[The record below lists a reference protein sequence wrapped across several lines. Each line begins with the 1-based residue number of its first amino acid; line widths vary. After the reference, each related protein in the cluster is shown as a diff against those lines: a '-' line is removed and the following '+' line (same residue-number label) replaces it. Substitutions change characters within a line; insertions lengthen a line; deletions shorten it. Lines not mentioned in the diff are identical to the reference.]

1 MVLEELFII
10 STVTTK
16 ISILLFHRRLE
27 AGTITNRYIYCVHAA
42 IAFVVLYFI
51 IFSINIL
58 NICKPFDSF
67 WKQADY
73 AWLFSDDNLSKFKCQ
88 NEAAALIAAAIISSI
103 QDFIAFGLPIVL
115 LWRLRIPK
123 RQRLAL
129 AMIFA
134 VGFL

>member
-1 MVLEELFII
+1 MI
-10 STVTTK
+10 STVATK

-27 AGTITNRYIYCVHAA
+27 TGTINNRYINCVHAA

-51 IFSINIL
+51 AFSINLL
-58 NICKPFDSF
+58 NICKPFYSF

-73 AWLFSDDNLSKFKCQ
+73 AWLFSDDNMSKFKCQ
-88 NEAAALIAAAIISSI
+88 NEAATLIASAVISTV

-129 AMIFA
+129 AMVFA